1 MLKSLQ
7 MKQKLQSMRDEAQ
20 ALLDENK
27 IDEAKAKMQEINAL
41 KDAIVMQEELEQ
53 LQKDEAAGKITEQ
66 ENPEAKATAHQNANI
81 IRAILKKVTNQSLT
95 EAENA
100 LLLPTTTNTD
110 GEHGEGYLL
119 PQEVQTTIHEKIRA
133 YNSIR
138 DIIGYMPSGALTGSY
153 PIENFETVS
162 ELVDFTDGTDGVDGD
177 DISFTNI
184 KYTLRE
190 KAAFVKI
197 SNTLLAL
204 SDTSLIEYV
213 SRIFAKK
220 AVVTENN
227 MAITE
232 LKRGK
237 TAKKLTG
244 WKDLKSSLNKDIDP
258 GMYFDTC
265 ILTNQDGFDFLDSAL
280 DDTGRP
286 VLQPD
291 PTNATRKFFA
301 GYPVYVFSNS
311 MLPSVSG
318 KPPVFYGNLKEAANI
333 IDLDGKI
340 MFAASSEAGFWSN
353 TTVARL
359 IEFVDVEQ
367 NDSSDK
373 CYIYGTLSAATGA

>member
-1 MLKSLQ
+1 

-27 IDEAKAKMQEINAL
+27 IDEAKAKMQEIKAL
-41 KDAIVMQEELEQ
+41 QDAIVMQEELEQ
-53 LQKDEAAGKITEQ
+53 LQRDEAAGKITE
-66 ENPEAKATAHQNANI
+66 PADPVDKATAHQNANI
-81 IRAILKKVTNQSLT
+81 IRAILKKVTGKSLT

-100 LLLPTTTNTD
+100 LLLPTQAAPEGAN
-110 GEHGEGYLL
+110 GEGYLL
-119 PQEVQTTIHEKIRA
+119 PKEVQTTIHEKIRA

-138 DIIGYMPSGALTGSY
+138 DIIGYVPSGALTGSY

-162 ELVDFTDGTDGVDGD
+162 ELVDFTDGTDGVDVN
-177 DISFTNI
+177 DISFKSI
-184 KYTLRE
+184 EYTLRE
-190 KAAFVKI
+190 KAAFIKMA
-197 SNTLLAL
+197 NTLFML

-237 TAKKLTG
+237 TAKRLTG
-244 WKDLKSSLNKDIDP
+244 WKDLKSSLNKDIDT
-258 GMYFDTC
+258 GMLFGTS
-265 ILTNQDGFDFLDSAL
+265 ILTNQDGFDFLDSEL

-286 VLQPD
+286 ILQPD
-291 PTNATRKFFA
+291 PTNATKYLFK
-301 GYPVYVFSNS
+301 GYPVHVFSNS
-311 MLPSVSG
+311 MLPNVSG
-318 KPPVFYGNLKEAANI
+318 KPPIFYGNLTEAANI